1 MAVIPSGAG
10 LLDRGWAKRSPE
22 LAGFAMDALPAVF
35 VLECAG
41 LDVFRMPMFYDSDT
55 TDFVMGIRR
64 PWDTPLA
71 PLVLLVVG
79 YGLVALPRELPPA
92 NT

>member
-1 MAVIPSGAG
+1 
-10 LLDRGWAKRSPE
+10 
-22 LAGFAMDALPAVF
+22 
-35 VLECAG
+35 
-41 LDVFRMPMFYDSDT
+41 
-55 TDFVMGIRR
+55 VMGIRR